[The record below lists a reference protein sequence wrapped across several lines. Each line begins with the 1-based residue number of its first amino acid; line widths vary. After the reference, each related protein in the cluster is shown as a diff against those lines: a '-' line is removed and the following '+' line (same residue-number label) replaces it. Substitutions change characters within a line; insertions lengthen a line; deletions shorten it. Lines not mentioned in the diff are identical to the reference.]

1 MSAIHEPDLQLG
13 AVDEALAKGWTIP
26 ASWYADASVYSL
38 ELERIFGRA
47 WTLVGPEQQLAN
59 PGDHIIA
66 QAGHVPVVVT
76 RDLEGEL
83 HGFVNVCRHR
93 AYPVATEDGCRKL
106 LQCAYHAWTYELDG
120 RLNRAPRAEAEPG
133 FDKADFSLVP
143 VSVDTWGPLVWV
155 NPDPHAPPLRE
166 AYPGFESLA
175 AEHGM
180 DFSGYTYHSRS
191 SYSIPANWKVWVEN
205 ASECYHC
212 PTIHQHS
219 FSDAYEVAHGVYEYR
234 NEGKVL
240 CQLTPPNAKGERFG
254 LAGQEYRY
262 WYLFPSTF
270 LQMDDFYTSA
280 GRVHP
285 TGVESCVTDG
295 DSWLQPGLDPAAVA
309 EWDEMWRMTMQEDID
324 AVAIQQPNL
333 RSGLV
338 PHGRL
343 MPSSESAIAH
353 FHRLCFEALRERLA

>member
-1 MSAIHEPDLQLG
+1 MSTALEIDAKLTAGYTFPSRWYWDPAI
-13 AVDEALAKGWTIP
+13 
-26 ASWYADASVYSL
+26 YRL
-38 ELERIFGRA
+38 ELDEIWAHSWHYHCGLDGA
-47 WTLVGPEQQLAN
+47 PATVQM
-59 PGDHIIA
+59 
-66 QAGHVPVVVT
+66 
-76 RDLEGEL
+76 GEL
-83 HGFVNVCRHR
+83 SFTV
-93 AYPVATEDGCRKL
+93 
-106 LQCAYHAWTYELDG
+106 ELDG
-120 RLNRAPRAEAEPG
+120 DGVPHATCNGAPARAEAWHG
-133 FDKADFSLVP
+133 LVFVNADLDAATLDETYPALEEICREHPFELGDRTP
-143 VSVDTWGPLVWV
+143 V
-155 NPDPHAPPLRE
+155 
-166 AYPGFESLA
+166 ESGGSPVA
-175 AEHGM
+175 
-180 DFSGYTYHSRS
+180 
-191 SYSIPANWKVWVEN
+191 ANWKIWVEN

-240 CQLTPPNAKGERFG
+240 CQLTPPNEKAKRFG
-254 LAGQEYRY
+254 YAGNEYRY

-270 LQMDDFYTSA
+270 LQMDDFHTSA

-285 TGVESCVTDG
+285 TGVESCFTDG

-309 EWDEMWRMTMQEDID
+309 EWDEMWRMTMREDID

-353 FHRLCFEALRERLA
+353 FHRLCFEALRDRLT

>member
-1 MSAIHEPDLQLG
+1 MSTVAEIDAKLTAGYTFPSRWYWDPAVYRLELDEIWAKSWHYLCGLASAPASHQLG
-13 AVDEALAKGWTIP
+13 ELAFSVEV
-26 ASWYADASVYSL
+26 AAD
-38 ELERIFGRA
+38 G
-47 WTLVGPEQQLAN
+47 
-59 PGDHIIA
+59 
-66 QAGHVPVVVT
+66 VP
-76 RDLEGEL
+76 
-83 HGFVNVCRHR
+83 H
-93 AYPVATEDGCRKL
+93 ATC
-106 LQCAYHAWTYELDG
+106 
-120 RLNRAPRAEAEPG
+120 NRAPARAEVWHGLVFVNADLDAPSFAE
-133 FDKADFSLVP
+133 
-143 VSVDTWGPLVWV
+143 T
-155 NPDPHAPPLRE
+155 
-166 AYPGFESLA
+166 YPALEEIC
-175 AEHGM
+175 AEHPFEIG
-180 DFSGYTYHSRS
+180 DRRPVVSGGS
-191 SYSIPANWKVWVEN
+191 PVAANWKIWVEN

-212 PTIHQHS
+212 PTIHKHS

-240 CQLTPPNAKGERFG
+240 CQLTPPNAKGKRFG

-285 TGVESCVTDG
+285 TGVESCITDG

-309 EWDEMWRMTMQEDID
+309 EWDEMWRMTMLEDIE

-353 FHRLCFEALRERLA
+353 FHRLCFEALRDRLA

>member
-1 MSAIHEPDLQLG
+1 MSSVAEIDAKLTAGYTFPSRWYWDPAI
-13 AVDEALAKGWTIP
+13 
-26 ASWYADASVYSL
+26 YRL
-38 ELERIFGRA
+38 ELDSIWARSWHYHCG
-47 WTLVGPEQQLAN
+47 LAAA
-59 PGDHIIA
+59 PA
-66 QAGHVPVVVT
+66 TVQM
-76 RDLEGEL
+76 GEL
-83 HGFVNVCRHR
+83 TLTVEVDADGVPR
-93 AYPVATEDGCRKL
+93 ATCNG
-106 LQCAYHAWTYELDG
+106 
-120 RLNRAPRAEAEPG
+120 APARAEAWRG
-133 FDKADFSLVP
+133 LVFVNADLDALSLGE
-143 VSVDTWGPLVWV
+143 T
-155 NPDPHAPPLRE
+155 
-166 AYPGFESLA
+166 YPALEEIC
-175 AEHGM
+175 AEHPFELGERM
-180 DFSGYTYHSRS
+180 PVAPDGS
-191 SYSIPANWKVWVEN
+191 PVAANWKIWVEN

-219 FSDAYEVAHGVYEYR
+219 FSDAYDVAHGVYEYR

-240 CQLTPPNAKGERFG
+240 CQLTPPNEKSKRFG
-254 LAGQEYRY
+254 HAGNEYRY

-285 TGVESCVTDG
+285 TGVESCFTSG
-295 DSWLQPGLDPAAVA
+295 DSWLQPGLDPVAVA

-353 FHRLCFEALRERLA
+353 FHRLCFEALRDRIG

>member
-1 MSAIHEPDLQLG
+1 VWRG
-13 AVDEALAKGWTIP
+13 
-26 ASWYADASVYSL
+26 
-38 ELERIFGRA
+38 
-47 WTLVGPEQQLAN
+47 LV
-59 PGDHIIA
+59 
-66 QAGHVPVVVT
+66 
-76 RDLEGEL
+76 
-83 HGFVNVCRHR
+83 FVNADRDARSFAETYPALEEICAEHPFEIGDRT
-93 AYPVATEDGCRKL
+93 PVASAGS
-106 LQCAYHAWTYELDG
+106 
-120 RLNRAPRAEAEPG
+120 PI
-133 FDKADFSLVP
+133 S
-143 VSVDTWGPLVWV
+143 
-155 NPDPHAPPLRE
+155 
-166 AYPGFESLA
+166 
-175 AEHGM
+175 
-180 DFSGYTYHSRS
+180 
-191 SYSIPANWKVWVEN
+191 ANWKIWVEN

-240 CQLTPPNAKGERFG
+240 CQLTPPNEKGERFG
-254 LAGQEYRY
+254 LAGSEYRY

-295 DSWLQPGLDPAAVA
+295 DSWLEPGADPAAVA
-309 EWDEMWRMTMQEDID
+309 EWDEMWRMTMREDID